1 MTGPSAALSHLALS
15 VSDLDRLR
23 RFYEE
28 AFGFESAEVYESK
41 GRRAAALMETSPD
54 GFRGVFLRRG
64 PVLIELL
71 QYAGGAPGE
80 RVPRPAMEFGYAHIS
95 FIVDDAAAAAARVEA
110 AGGQLRTRLEHHFS
124 ADGPETSIVFCT
136 DPDGNRVELISHPT
150 AAEAEAHAAYLGLD
164 RIGWPASTA
173 IGHLVDETA

>member
-1 MTGPSAALSHLALS
+1 MTDPCAFSHLALS
-15 VSDLDRLR
+15 VSNLGRVQ

-28 AFGFESAEVYESK
+28 AFGFASAGVYESK
-41 GRRAAALMETSPD
+41 GRRAAGLMEASPD

-71 QYAGGAPGE
+71 QYSDGAAGE

-95 FIVDDAAAAAARVEA
+95 LVVGDIEAVAARVEA

-124 ADGPETSIVFCT
+124 ADGPDTTIVFCA
-136 DPDGNRVELISHPT
+136 DPDGNRIELIGHPT

-164 RIGWPASTA
+164 RVGWPASTA
-173 IGHLVDETA
+173 VGALAR

>member
-1 MTGPSAALSHLALS
+1 MTEPCAVLSHLALS
-15 VSDLDRLR
+15 VSDLDLLR

-28 AFGFESAEVYESK
+28 VFGFESAEVYESK
-41 GRRAAALMETSPD
+41 GRRPARLMEASPD

-80 RVPRPAMEFGYAHIS
+80 RVPRPAMEFGYAHLS
-95 FIVDDAAAAAARVEA
+95 FIVDDATAAAARVEA
-110 AGGQLRTRLEHHFS
+110 AGGQVRTRLEHHFC
-124 ADGPETSIVFCT
+124 ADGSDTSIVFCT

-150 AAEAEAHAAYLGLD
+150 AAETEAHAAYLGLG
-164 RIGWPASTA
+164 RTGWPASSA
-173 IGHLVDETA
+173 IAAPL